1 MTTNGQPRRMDT
13 PRRPLLAAAAFAG
26 LGVPRLARAQDSP
39 GVTANEIRIGSTNAL
54 SGPVSSYS
62 VISRALSG
70 MFRRLN
76 DEGGVNGRRINFI
89 VYDDGYQ
96 PPRTLEQTR
105 RLVEQ
110 DRVAFLFNQLGTP
123 TNSAI
128 HRYVNQ
134 RRIPHLFLATG
145 ADKWANPR
153 EYPWTMGW
161 QPSYRI
167 EAQIYAKHLL
177 EQRPYARIALLY
189 QNDDF
194 GKDYV
199 AGVRDVLGPRF
210 DSTVRTVSHEA
221 TDPTIDSQIVSLA
234 ATGADALICG
244 VTPRFASQAIRRVHD
259 IGWKPMFFMTNV
271 SISGSVVMQPA
282 GPEKGVGVITSDYRK
297 DQSDPA
303 WANDPGM
310 DEWRGFMRRFV
321 PDGELGDNNYTY
333 AYGVGTTM
341 IQVLRQ
347 CGNDL
352 SRENVMRQAAAIAQL
367 EVATLLPG
375 VKVSTSPTNFNPIR
389 HMQLQRW
396 DGRSWQRFG
405 NVIEGAQV

>member
-1 MTTNGQPRRMDT
+1 MTTNGKPRRMDT

>member
-1 MTTNGQPRRMDT
+1 MDT

-352 SRENVMRQAAAIAQL
+352 SRENVMRQAAAIAPL
-367 EVATLLPG
+367 EVATLLPC

-405 NVIEGAQV
+405 NVIEGAQA

>member
-1 MTTNGQPRRMDT
+1 MIKRRS
-13 PRRPLLAAAAFAG
+13 LLAVTASAGALAAPNIA
-26 LGVPRLARAQDSP
+26 PAQESP

-62 VISRALSG
+62 VISRALAG
-70 MFRRLN
+70 MFKRLN
-76 DEGGVNGRRINFI
+76 DEGGGVGGRKVNFI

-96 PPRTLEQTR
+96 PPRCLEQTR

-134 RRIPHLFLATG
+134 RKVPHLFLATG
-145 ADKWANPR
+145 ADKWSNPKD
-153 EYPWTMGW
+153 YPWTMGW
-161 QPSYRI
+161 QPSYRT
-167 EAQIYAKHLL
+167 EAQIYAKHFLA
-177 EQRPYARIALLY
+177 EKPDAKVALLY

-199 AGVRDVLGPRF
+199 NGLRDVLGARF
-210 DSTVRTVSHEA
+210 DNTVRSVSHEA

-234 ATGADALICG
+234 GTGADVLVCG
-244 VTPRFASQAIRRVHD
+244 ITPRFAAQAIRRVHD

-282 GPEKGVGVITSDYRK
+282 GADKGVGVITSDYRK
-297 DQSDPA
+297 DQGDPA

-310 DEWRGFMRRFV
+310 NEWREFMRKYV

-333 AYGVGTTM
+333 AYGAGTTM

-347 CGNDL
+347 CGNDF
-352 SRENVMRQAAAIAQL
+352 SRENVMRQAASIAGL
-367 EVATLLPG
+367 EIATLLPG
-375 VKVSTSPTNFNPIR
+375 VKVATSPTNFSPIR